1 MTFLE
6 SFRTALQALRVNVLR
21 SFLTMLGIIVGVASV
36 ITMVAVGTG
45 AQTQVAEQIRSLG
58 ANVLMVVPGTARQ
71 GATRLEGGSGHTLSE
86 SDAKAI
92 AAQLPQIRAA
102 APSIRGS
109 AQLVRGS
116 RNWNTVVNGTT
127 ADYFVIREWP
137 LKAGRHFSKAEED
150 GAGKVALIG
159 ATVAKQLFGTDDPV
173 GQEVR
178 IMAVPF
184 QVIGVLTDKGPSGA
198 GQNQDDIVFVPIS
211 AAKLRLMGSANAV
224 NREAVAYILVKAVS
238 DEAMNAASKQIE
250 GLLRQRHRHRMTAD
264 REDDFQVNNPA
275 AAMAAQRASTKTIAW
290 LLAAIAS
297 VSLVVGGISIMNIM
311 LVSVTERTR
320 EIGIRLA
327 VGARRRDIRNQ
338 FLTEAT
344 ALCLAGGLVGI
355 AIGCG
360 TSIAVAR
367 LAEWPIFLG
376 PDAVLFA
383 LLFAAAIG
391 IFFGYYPARKAA
403 RLEPAEALRSE

>member
-6 SFRTALQALRVNVLR
+6 SFRTALRALRANVLR

-36 ITMVAVGTG
+36 ITMVAVGAG

-71 GATRLEGGSGHTLSE
+71 GATRLESGSGHTLSE
-86 SDAKAI
+86 ADARAI
-92 AAQLPQIRAA
+92 AGQLPQIRAT
-102 APSIRGS
+102 APSIRGN

-116 RNWNTVVNGTT
+116 NNWNSVVNGTT
-127 ADYFVIREWP
+127 ADYFTIREWP

-159 ATVAKQLFGTDDPV
+159 ATVAKQLFGTVDPL
-173 GQEVR
+173 GQEIR

-184 QVIGVLTDKGPSGA
+184 QVVGVLAEKGPSGA
-198 GQNQDDIVFVPIS
+198 GQNQDDIVFVPIA

-224 NREAVAYILVKAVS
+224 NREAVAYILAQAVS
-238 DEAMNAASKQIE
+238 DEVMTAASTQIE
-250 GLLRQRHRHRMTAD
+250 ALLRQRHRLPPD
-264 REDDFQVNNPA
+264 RESDFQINNPA
-275 AAMAAQRASTKTIAW
+275 AAMAAQRGSTKTIAW
-290 LLAAIAS
+290 LLAAVAS
-297 VSLVVGGISIMNIM
+297 VSLIVGGISIMNIM

-320 EIGIRLA
+320 EIGVRLA

-344 ALCLAGGLVGI
+344 ALCLAGGI
-355 AIGCG
+355 AGVVIGCG
-360 TSIAVAR
+360 SSIAVAR
-367 LAEWPIFLG
+367 FANWPIFLG
-376 PDAVLFA
+376 PEAILFA
-383 LLFAAAIG
+383 LGFAAAIG

-403 RLEPAEALRSE
+403 RLEPAEALRAE